1 MSHGA
6 VAIYDDQ
13 WRFIEK
19 VELPDDADPI
29 DFAVLKDRVLI
40 TDLGNIRIY
49 QLDFQGRILD
59 EPLPE
64 SLSKKLETLS
74 KNQLNYRKLSIVAVV
89 LFVLFLVG
97 GFVVAIVQGRN
108 QAEPSVV
115 LSMEEKTFNINNP
128 HIIWIAKNQQKL
140 RAFKLAMFMPLLVIP
155 ILIVLFLFG
164 ADSSIP
170 KNIPV
175 AELTIVLLLLVI
187 TPFIVR
193 KTISVEIGVMDEL
206 LIIRKGKEYAVG
218 KGKNIFYS
226 DTYIVIDKLAL
237 PLNRQNMI
245 FDTQQVIQKVMPLL
259 REATYVKSGQM
270 IHMLIKRQ
278 KPATIAIVVVAAGAI
293 VGMLIGL
300 NK

>member
-1 MSHGA
+1 
-6 VAIYDDQ
+6 
-13 WRFIEK
+13 
-19 VELPDDADPI
+19 
-29 DFAVLKDRVLI
+29 
-40 TDLGNIRIY
+40 
-49 QLDFQGRILD
+49 
-59 EPLPE
+59 
-64 SLSKKLETLS
+64 
-74 KNQLNYRKLSIVAVV
+74 
-89 LFVLFLVG
+89 VLFLVG